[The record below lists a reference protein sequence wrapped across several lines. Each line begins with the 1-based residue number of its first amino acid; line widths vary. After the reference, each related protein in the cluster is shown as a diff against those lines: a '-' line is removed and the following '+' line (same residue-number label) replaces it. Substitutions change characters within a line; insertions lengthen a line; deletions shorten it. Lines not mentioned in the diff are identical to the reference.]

1 MADVRKAR
9 RDAEKAARD
18 ALSGT
23 LVGTAGDLG
32 VAHAARQDAQTEI
45 ETGTERGQEIVAAAQ
60 REAATLVKEAE
71 NSAGEG
77 RTAYATAWTAARDA
91 GWSQTQLQAMGY
103 EKTSVPR
110 KAKPAPA
117 VVEPTVVEPTTNEPG
132 AA

>member
-1 MADVRKAR
+1 MADARKAR

-32 VAHAARQDAQTEI
+32 VAHAARQDAQ
-45 ETGTERGQEIVAAAQ
+45 
-60 REAATLVKEAE
+60 VKEAAD
-71 NSAGEG
+71 SAGEAL
-77 RTAYATAWTAARDA
+77 TTYAEAWAAARDA
-91 GWSQTQLQAMGY
+91 GWSQAQLKAMGY
-103 EKTSVPR
+103 EKASVPR

-117 VVEPTVVEPTTNEPG
+117 RPAGVEVG

>member
-9 RDAEKAARD
+9 RHAEKAARD

-45 ETGTERGQEIVAAAQ
+45 ETATKRGQEIVAAA
-60 REAATLVKEAE
+60 TLVKEAE
-71 NSAGEG
+71 DSAGEAL
-77 RTAYATAWTAARDA
+77 TAYATAWTAARDA
-91 GWSQTQLQAMGY
+91 GWSQAQLKSMGY
-103 EKTSVPR
+103 EKASVSR
-110 KAKPAPA
+110 KTKPTPA
-117 VVEPTVVEPTTNEPG
+117 VEEPPAEPG

>member
-1 MADVRKAR
+1 MADARKAR

-45 ETGTERGQEIVAAAQ
+45 ETATKRGQEIVAAAQ

-71 NSAGEG
+71 DSAGEALTG
-77 RTAYATAWTAARDA
+77 YATAWTAARDA
-91 GWSQTQLQAMGY
+91 GWSQAQLKAMGY
-103 EKTSVPR
+103 EKATVPR
-110 KAKPAPA
+110 K
-117 VVEPTVVEPTTNEPG
+117 VEPATVKAAPVAAG